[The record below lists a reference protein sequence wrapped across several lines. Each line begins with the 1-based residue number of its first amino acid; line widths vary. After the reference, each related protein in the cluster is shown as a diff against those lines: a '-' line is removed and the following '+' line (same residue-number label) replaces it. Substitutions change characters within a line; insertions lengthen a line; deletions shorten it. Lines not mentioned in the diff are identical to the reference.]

1 MSKKQIGIDKYRLS
15 DISRISKEI
24 KKAYQAY
31 RVSLESQGVQ
41 FGLDVEA
48 VLEETSNAV
57 QINSS
62 IKVPQA
68 KRLELLGVNAQR
80 PREAFNYLLQV
91 MNELKLSFNDLDEDG
106 NLSKECRERLE
117 GEAVIYANGKAEV
130 EYAQI
135 IEGFVSAYE
144 KLEAHHV
151 NNNLN
156 PFRSGVVAQSINGL
170 VQPKTDGTGLEIA
183 PNVFRMY
190 CK

>member
-24 KKAYQAY
+24 KKAHEAY
-31 RVSLESQGVQ
+31 RVSLESQGMK

-62 IKVPQA
+62 IIVPQA

-80 PREAFNYLLQV
+80 PREAFNYLIQL
-91 MNELKLSFNDLDEDG
+91 MNELKISFNDLDEAGD
-106 NLSKECRERLE
+106 LTKQCRERLE
-117 GEAVIYANGKAEV
+117 DEAVIYAEGKAQV
-130 EYAQI
+130 EYARI
-135 IEGFVSAYE
+135 IDDFISAYE
-144 KLEAHHV
+144 KLEAYHET
-151 NNNLN
+151 NNLN
-156 PFRSGVVAQSINGL
+156 QFRRGAVAQSMNGL
-170 VQPKTDGTGLEIA
+170 IQPKTEGIGFEIA
-183 PNVFRMY
+183 PNIFRLY